1 MTQRTLVTGQ
11 VADRYVLD
19 RRTLIAAAAAI
30 ALAQAALAM
39 PAVLNGL
46 FQDDLG
52 TSASQLTWISAAF
65 LVPVTLFELTFGVLG
80 DLFGRKRLLIIG
92 TIVLGIGQLIGFL
105 TPGAEVDTSI
115 RVAVLLV
122 GQVLTGVGAA
132 AIMPTTLAMV
142 AAGTHTPHDRAR
154 AISVWAA
161 ALATGSFVS
170 PVLGGF
176 LARYPFAGTD
186 TAGWRWGFLAVAVL
200 AVPCLIVTLTMPPRP
215 RLPRGDRW
223 TGRVR
228 SPSRSRCSP
237 CSTR

>member
-65 LVPVTLFELTFGVLG
+65 LVQVTLFELTFGVLG
-80 DLFGRKRLLIIG
+80 DLFGRKRLRIIG

-105 TPGAEVDTSI
+105 TPGADVDTSI

-142 AAGTHTPHDRAR
+142 AAGTHTP
-154 AISVWAA
+154 
-161 ALATGSFVS
+161 T
-170 PVLGGF
+170 
-176 LARYPFAGTD
+176 
-186 TAGWRWGFLAVAVL
+186 TAPA
-200 AVPCLIVTLTMPPRP
+200 
-215 RLPRGDRW
+215 
-223 TGRVR
+223 
-228 SPSRSRCSP
+228 RSRCGPRRWPPAASCPRCWAVSSPAIPSRAPTPRVGDGVSWRWP
-237 CSTR
+237 CSRFRA